1 MNIIKVVKS
10 TMVTAV
16 LGFVLLAWSGCGGV
30 DEAQMAELNSLR
42 DEVNSLESEA
52 NSLKEERSRLEREI
66 ADKNAKLQQC
76 EKDKEETRANLKKLP
91 TTMGNS
97 EETEMNNE

>member
-10 TMVTAV
+10 TMITTVVGVT
-16 LGFVLLAWSGCGGV
+16 LLMWSGCGGV
-30 DEAQMAELNSLR
+30 DETMMAELNNLR
-42 DEVNSLESEA
+42 SEVNSLESEA
-52 NSLKEERSRLEREI
+52 NSLKEDRSRLEREI

-91 TTMGNS
+91 SGTGNNS
-97 EETEMNNE
+97 GM